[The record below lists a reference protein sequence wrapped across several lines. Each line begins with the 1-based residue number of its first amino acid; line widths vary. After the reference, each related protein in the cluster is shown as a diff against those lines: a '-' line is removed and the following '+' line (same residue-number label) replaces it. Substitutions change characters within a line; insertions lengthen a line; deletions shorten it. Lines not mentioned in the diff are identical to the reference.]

1 MSRKLGRS
9 SRGRSASRVALIAVV
24 VGALAAVAAVSTATA
39 RPHPTATLGKAA
51 GCPFKNGEIR
61 AFQTLDLTGV
71 AGDIGPSTY
80 RMAQIWVPYL
90 NAHGGILGCKLVV
103 DIVDE
108 PFPDVQQ
115 CLRHYREAIASN
127 KYDFYFG
134 SFNSACMAVL
144 PSLTNKAGKAV
155 IANSAADHQPFF
167 NPKFQKYNFH
177 GAVST
182 FLEGRGVAVFAKKE
196 GWKRVSTIT
205 PNFSYGQDIARA
217 FVQYFKKIQPGA
229 KILAQQ
235 FPAFGEKNMAPFI
248 NAVVA
253 PKPDAVVGG
262 EFSTDILTFWKQW
275 IAAGIKIPNLTLSGS
290 PNLELITSASQ
301 LPPNSFGFL
310 RGDYSVLKKTPIGA
324 LVSKLYIAKYGHS
337 SHPLPSGWAYAWVS
351 GLQMAKGLIEKTKS
365 LDPNAWVKLVEG
377 GKFTFQSPYQTGSTS
392 VDPINH
398 MANTCVTVGHLIFV
412 KGTPVQ
418 TQARY
423 DPKNEIS
430 VCMNDILTPTE
441 AKQITTNPRVSAA
454 AAQYAYT
461 H

>member
-1 MSRKLGRS
+1 MGSKRRRS
-9 SRGRSASRVALIAVV
+9 VGGRSASKVALIAVV
-24 VGALAAVAAVSTATA
+24 VGAVAAVAAVSTATA
-39 RPHPTATLGKAA
+39 RPHPTTVGKATA
-51 GCPFKNGEIR
+51 CPFKGGVIK

-80 RMAQIWVPYL
+80 RMAKLWVPYA
-90 NAHGGILGCKLVV
+90 NAHGGVLGCKVQV

-144 PSLTNKAGKAV
+144 PSLTNKAKKAV
-155 IANSAADHQPFF
+155 IANSAADHEPFF
-167 NPKFQKYNFH
+167 NPKFQTFNFH

-196 GWKRVSTIT
+196 GWKRVSTLT
-205 PNFSYGQDIARA
+205 PNFAYGQDVAKS
-217 FVQYFKKIQPGA
+217 FVQYFLKIQPGA

-235 FPAFGEKNMAPFI
+235 FPAFGEKNMQPFI

-262 EFSTDILTFWKQW
+262 EFSTDILTVWKQW
-275 IAAGIKIPNLTLSGS
+275 IADGIKIPNLTLSGS
-290 PNLELITSASQ
+290 PNLELIHSASQ
-301 LPPNSFGFL
+301 MPANSFGFL
-310 RGDYSVLKKTPIGA
+310 RGDSTQLKKTPLGKI
-324 LVSKLYIAKYGHS
+324 VTDLYVAKYGHS
-337 SHPLPSGWAYAWVS
+337 SHPLPSAWAYAWVS
-351 GLQMAKGLIEKTKS
+351 GFQMAKGMIEATKS

-377 GKFTFQSPYQTGSTS
+377 GHFSFTSPYHSGPTS

-398 MANTCVTVGHLIFV
+398 MANTCVSVGHLIFV
-412 KGTPVQ
+412 KGTPIQ
-418 TQARY
+418 TQAQY
-423 DPKNEIS
+423 DPKNTIQ
-430 VCMNDILTPTE
+430 VCMNDVLTPTE
-441 AKQITTNPRVSAA
+441 AKELTTNPRVSAA

>member
-1 MSRKLGRS
+1 MSWKPRRS
-9 SRGRSASRVALIAVV
+9 IGGRSASKVALIAVV
-24 VGALAAVAAVSTATA
+24 VGAVAAVAAVSTATA

-51 GCPFKNGEIR
+51 GCPFKGGQIR
-61 AFQTLDLTGV
+61 AFQTMDLTGV

-80 RMAQIWVPYL
+80 RAAQVWIPYI

-103 DIVDE
+103 DMVDE

-134 SFNSACMAVL
+134 SFNSACMAVVPTL
-144 PSLTNKAGKAV
+144 INKAGKAV
-155 IANSAADHQPFF
+155 IANSAADHEPFF
-167 NPKFQKYNFH
+167 NPKFQKFNFH

-182 FLEGRGVAVFAKKE
+182 FLEGRGVAVWAKKE

-205 PNFSYGQDIARA
+205 PNFAYGQDIVKS
-217 FVQYFKKIQPGA
+217 FVQYFTKIQPGG
-229 KILAQQ
+229 KIVAQQ
-235 FPAFGEKNMAPFI
+235 FPAFGEKNMQPFI

-275 IAAGIKIPNLTLSGS
+275 IADGLKIPNLTLSGL
-290 PNLELITSASQ
+290 PNLEAVKSPSQ
-301 LPPNSFGFL
+301 MPPNSFGFI
-310 RGDYSVLKKTPIGA
+310 RGWWSVVDKNPIGA
-324 LVSKLYIAKYGHS
+324 QLFKLYTAKYGHS
-337 SHPLPSGWAYAWVS
+337 AHPVPSAWGFAWVS
-351 GLQMAKGLIEKTKS
+351 GVQMAKGMIEATKS

-377 GKFTFQSPYQTGSTS
+377 GHFTFASPYHAGLTS

-398 MANTCVTVGHLIFV
+398 MANTCVTVGHLTFNKALPV
-412 KGTPVQ
+412 PGT
-418 TQARY
+418 Y
-423 DPKNEIS
+423 DLKNTIQ

-441 AKQITTNPRVSAA
+441 AKALTTNPRVSAA